1 MPESIC
7 TSHDAAASIG
17 IMEAVCLNGQPLTL
31 GEIEGVSIHRCSVEL
46 AAAARERMS
55 QSRELIEHIVATGQT
70 VYGVNTGFGKLAD
83 VRISSDHLAQLQT
96 NLVRSHAGGVG
107 QPLSEPEAR
116 AMLLLRA
123 NVLAKGFSGCRV
135 EVAEL
140 LVGLLNAGVHPVI
153 PEKGSVGASGD
164 LAPLAH
170 LALVVIGEGEAFYD
184 GQRIPGAEALQRAG
198 LKPLQLAAKEGL
210 ALLNGT
216 QAMVAV
222 GALAAARA
230 HRLVRLADVSG
241 AMSLDALMGTPVAF
255 DERIQQARP
264 HAGQIAA
271 AAHLTALLQDSAIRE
286 SHREHCSRVQDAY
299 CLRCMPQVHG
309 AVRDVLAHVSGILET
324 EAGSATD
331 NPLVFPSPGSLDGG
345 AVLSGGNFHGA
356 PLSYA
361 FDYAAIAVTD
371 LAGITERRIDR
382 LLNPDINEGLP
393 AFLSPDPGLS
403 SGFMMAQIVS
413 AALINEC
420 QVLAHPSSTGSIP
433 TDGGKEDH
441 VSMGMTGALKLRQI
455 VENVEHIVAIELMC
469 AAQAV
474 EFRRPLR
481 TSPRLEDVIFAVRS
495 IVPRLEQDRVLSPD
509 IESLAAAVRSG
520 VFHPACGA

>member
-1 MPESIC
+1 MLK
-7 TSHDAAASIG
+7 IG
-17 IMEAVCLNGQPLTL
+17 VMEKLVLDGQALTL
-31 GEIEGVSIHRCSVEL
+31 DEIDAVAHAGLRVEVAADALRRVAESRGLIERIL
-46 AAAARERMS
+46 AAGE
-55 QSRELIEHIVATGQT
+55 T

-83 VRISSDHLAQLQT
+83 VHVRGDKLAELQI

-107 QPLSEPEAR
+107 QPLAEAEVR
-116 AMLLLRA
+116 AMVALRA
-123 NVLAKGFSGCRV
+123 NVLAKGFSGVRP
-135 EVAEL
+135 ELLEL
-140 LVGLLNAGVHPVI
+140 LVAMLNAGVHPMI

-170 LALVVIGEGEAFYD
+170 LALVVVGEGEAFYR
-184 GQRIPGAEALQRAG
+184 GERMAGGEALRRAG
-198 LKPLQLAAKEGL
+198 LKPVQLTAKEGL

-216 QAMVAV
+216 QAMTAV
-222 GALAAARA
+222 GALSVARA
-230 HRLVRLADVSG
+230 RRVAELCDLSG
-241 AMSLDALMGTPVAF
+241 AMSLEALKGTPAAF
-255 DERIQQARP
+255 DERIQKARP

-271 AAHLTALLQDSAIRE
+271 AAHLLRLLEGSEIRE
-286 SHREHCSRVQDAY
+286 SHRQGDTRVQDAY

-309 AVRDVLAHVSGILET
+309 AVRGVLEHVTGVLET

-331 NPLVFPSPGSLDGG
+331 NPLVFPG
-345 AVLSGGNFHGA
+345 ADAAVISGGNFHGA

-361 FDYAAIAVTD
+361 FDYAAIAMTD

-393 AFLSPDPGLS
+393 AFLAMDPGLS
-403 SGFMMAQIVS
+403 SGFMIAQIVA

-441 VSMGMTGALKLRQI
+441 VSMGMTGAIKLRQI
-455 VENVEHIVAIELMC
+455 VEHVERVLGIELMC
-469 AAQAV
+469 AAQAL

-481 TSPRLEDVIFAVRS
+481 SSARIEEAHAVIRGVVPKLER
-495 IVPRLEQDRVLSPD
+495 DRVLAGD
-509 IESLAAAVRSG
+509 IEAMAGAVRGG
-520 VFHPACGA
+520 VLDGWRG

>member
-1 MPESIC
+1 
-7 TSHDAAASIG
+7 
-17 IMEAVCLNGQPLTL
+17 METVVLDGQPLGL
-31 GEIEGVSIHRCSVEL
+31 AAIEAVSIGRCRVEVSP
-46 AAAARERMS
+46 AARERGAA
-55 QSRELIEHIVATGQT
+55 SRALIEQIVAVGQT

-83 VRISSDHLAQLQT
+83 VRVSNDNLAQLQT
-96 NLVRSHAGGVG
+96 NLVRSHSAGVG
-107 QPLSEPEAR
+107 QPLSEAESR

-123 NVLAKGFSGCRV
+123 NVLAKGFSGTRA
-135 EVAEL
+135 EVLEL
-140 LVGLLNAGVHPVI
+140 LVSMLNAGVHPVI

-170 LALVVIGEGEAFYD
+170 LALVVIGEGKAFYR
-184 GQRIPGAEALQRAG
+184 GEQIAGSEALRRAG
-198 LKPLQLAAKEGL
+198 VKPVQLAAKEGL

-216 QAMVAV
+216 QAMAAV
-222 GALAAARA
+222 GGLAAARA
-230 HRLVRLADVSG
+230 RRLVQLADLAG
-241 AMSLDALMGTPVAF
+241 AMSLDALLGTPVAF
-255 DERIQQARP
+255 DPRIHQARP
-264 HAGQIAA
+264 HAGQMAS
-271 AAHLTALLQDSAIRE
+271 AAHLVDLMRASEIRE

-309 AVRDVLAHVSGILET
+309 AVRDVLAHVAGVVET

-331 NPLVFPSPGSLDGG
+331 NPLVFPEANGG
-345 AVLSGGNFHGA
+345 VVLSGGNFHGA

-403 SGFMMAQIVS
+403 SGFMIAQIVA

-420 QVLAHPSSTGSIP
+420 QVLSHPSSTGSIP

-455 VENVEHIVAIELMC
+455 VEHAERVVAIELMC
-469 AAQAV
+469 AAQAI

-481 TSPRLEDVIFAVRS
+481 SSPKLEAALAAVRRV
-495 IVPRLEQDRVLSPD
+495 VPRLEQDRVLATD
-509 IESLAAAVRSG
+509 IDAMAGAVRSG
-520 VFHPACGA
+520 AFNAWCEA

>member
-1 MPESIC
+1 MLK
-7 TSHDAAASIG
+7 IG
-17 IMEAVCLNGQPLTL
+17 VMEKLVLDGQALTL
-31 GEIEGVSIHRCSVEL
+31 DEIDAVAHAGLRVEVAADALRRVAESRGLIERIL
-46 AAAARERMS
+46 AAGE
-55 QSRELIEHIVATGQT
+55 T

-83 VRISSDHLAQLQT
+83 VHVRGDKLAELQI

-107 QPLSEPEAR
+107 QPLAEAEVR
-116 AMLLLRA
+116 AMVALRA
-123 NVLAKGFSGCRV
+123 NVLAKGFSGVRP
-135 EVAEL
+135 ELLEL
-140 LVGLLNAGVHPVI
+140 LVAMLNAGVHPMI

-170 LALVVIGEGEAFYD
+170 LALVVVGEGEAFYR
-184 GQRIPGAEALQRAG
+184 GERMAGGEALRRAG
-198 LKPLQLAAKEGL
+198 LKPVQLTAKEGL

-216 QAMVAV
+216 QAMTAV
-222 GALAAARA
+222 GALSVARA
-230 HRLVRLADVSG
+230 RRVAELCDLSG
-241 AMSLDALMGTPVAF
+241 AMSLEALKGTPAAF
-255 DERIQQARP
+255 DERIQKARP

-271 AAHLTALLQDSAIRE
+271 AAHLLRLLEGSEIRE
-286 SHREHCSRVQDAY
+286 SHRQGDTRVQDAY

-309 AVRDVLAHVSGILET
+309 AVRGVLEHVTGVLET

-331 NPLVFPSPGSLDGG
+331 NPLVFPG
-345 AVLSGGNFHGA
+345 ADAAVISGGNFHGA

-361 FDYAAIAVTD
+361 FDYAAIAMTD

-393 AFLSPDPGLS
+393 AFLAMDPGLS
-403 SGFMMAQIVS
+403 SGFMIAQIVA

-441 VSMGMTGALKLRQI
+441 VSMGMTGAIKLRQI
-455 VENVEHIVAIELMC
+455 VEHVERVLGIELMC
-469 AAQAV
+469 AAQAL

-481 TSPRLEDVIFAVRS
+481 SSARIEEAQAVIRGV
-495 IVPRLEQDRVLSPD
+495 VPRLERDRVLAGD
-509 IESLAAAVRSG
+509 IEAMAGAVRGG
-520 VFHPACGA
+520 VLDGWRG

>member
-1 MPESIC
+1 M
-7 TSHDAAASIG
+7 G
-17 IMEAVCLNGQPLTL
+17 AVWPLTMRLMHVVNLDGQSLTL
-31 GEIEGVSIHRCSVEL
+31 GEIESVSLNNCRVEIAPDARARMVVSRATIEEIL
-46 AAAARERMS
+46 AA
-55 QSRELIEHIVATGQT
+55 GQT
-70 VYGVNTGFGKLAD
+70 VYGVNTGFGKLSD
-83 VRISSDHLAQLQT
+83 VRIPHESLAQLQT
-96 NLVRSHAGGVG
+96 NLVRSHSAGVG
-107 QPLSEPEAR
+107 NPLSEAESR

-123 NVLAKGFSGCRV
+123 NVLAKGFSGNRLELV
-135 EVAEL
+135 DL
-140 LVGLLNAGVHPVI
+140 LVAMLNTGVHPVI

-170 LALVVIGEGEAFYD
+170 LALVVIGEGEAFYR
-184 GQRIPGAEALQRAG
+184 GERISGGEAMRRAG
-198 LKPLQLAAKEGL
+198 LAPLQLAAKEGL

-216 QAMVAV
+216 QAMTAV
-222 GALAAARA
+222 GALAVARA
-230 HRLVRLADVSG
+230 GRVAKLADVAG
-241 AMSLDALMGTPVAF
+241 AMSLDSLMGTPAAF
-255 DERIQQARP
+255 EARIHKARP

-271 AAHLTALLQDSAIRE
+271 ARHLVALLAGSEIRE

-309 AVRDVLAHVSGILET
+309 AVRGVLAHVQAVLET

-331 NPLVFPSPGSLDGG
+331 NPLVFPPSPDDEENCAL
-345 AVLSGGNFHGA
+345 VVSGGNFHGA

-361 FDYAAIAVTD
+361 FDYAAIALTD

-403 SGFMMAQIVS
+403 SGFMIAQIVA

-441 VSMGMTGALKLRQI
+441 VSMGMTGALKLRQ
-455 VENVEHIVAIELMC
+455 VVEHVERIVAIELMC

-474 EFRRPLR
+474 EFRRPLQS
-481 TSPRLEDVIFAVRS
+481 SPQLEQVHTVVRAV
-495 IVPRLEQDRVLSPD
+495 VPRLKEDRVLAPD
-509 IESLAAAVRSG
+509 IDALAAAVR
-520 VFHPACGA
+520 AGAFNAWCDES

>member
-1 MPESIC
+1 VEVAPE
-7 TSHDAAASIG
+7 A
-17 IMEAVCLNGQPLTL
+17 LNRVRESRGL
-31 GEIEGVSIHRCSVEL
+31 IERIL
-46 AAAARERMS
+46 AAGE
-55 QSRELIEHIVATGQT
+55 T

-83 VRISSDHLAQLQT
+83 VRIPGDRLAELQI

-107 QPLSEPEAR
+107 NPLTEAEAR

-123 NVLAKGFSGCRV
+123 NVLAKGFSGVRP
-135 EVAEL
+135 EL
-140 LVGLLNAGVHPVI
+140 LELLAGLLNAGVHPVV

-170 LALVVIGEGEAFYD
+170 LALVVVGEGEAFYR
-184 GQRIPGAEALQRAG
+184 GERMAGAEALQRSG
-198 LKPLQLAAKEGL
+198 LKPLPLTAKEGL

-216 QAMVAV
+216 QAMTAV
-222 GALAAARA
+222 GALAVSRA
-230 HRLVRLADVSG
+230 QRVVELCDLSG
-241 AMSLDALMGTPVAF
+241 AMALEALKGTPAAF
-255 DERIQQARP
+255 DARIHKARP

-271 AAHLTALLQDSAIRE
+271 AEHLLKLMEGSEIRE
-286 SHREHCSRVQDAY
+286 SHREGDTRVQDAY

-309 AVRDVLAHVSGILET
+309 AVRGVLEHVSGVLET

-331 NPLVFPSPGSLDGG
+331 NPLVFPDKFGGG
-345 AVLSGGNFHGA
+345 AVISGGNFHGA
-356 PLSYA
+356 PLAYA
-361 FDYAAIAVTD
+361 FDYASIAMTD

-403 SGFMMAQIVS
+403 SGFMIAQIVA

-441 VSMGMTGALKLRQI
+441 VSMGMTGAIKLRQI
-455 VENVEHIVAIELMC
+455 VEHAERVLAIELMC
-469 AAQAV
+469 GAQAL
-474 EFRRPLR
+474 EFRRPLKSSEKIEGAYEAVR
-481 TSPRLEDVIFAVRS
+481 WVIPRLER
-495 IVPRLEQDRVLSPD
+495 DRVLAPD
-509 IESLAAAVRSG
+509 IEAMAATIRAGKLDAWRG
-520 VFHPACGA
+520 